1 MDKILKND
9 NIKYYVADVCKKLR
23 ITEGTLRIYEKKGLI
38 KSHKE
43 NEDSKKYYTFRD
55 FNTILSIREY
65 RNMNFSLSKS
75 GDLMQQTNLES
86 INNELGMQIINI
98 NNEINELKN
107 TLTNIEIKKNK
118 LNNPFKYLANYEIKD
133 LHSIYFLSCQ
143 NLEKCLES
151 KELKSSTQKWF
162 ELHQNSKT
170 CSKIF
175 YDQEKELVLPQL
187 GFYIDAK
194 EFDENTPNF
203 TSLYYYSQQKCL
215 YTLIKITKFDKN
227 IESFFNSLKP
237 LLDYMQANNYILTND
252 MFAFKLITLNQ
263 NGQNDY
269 YEVYA
274 PIA

>member
-1 MDKILKND
+1 MDIILKND
-9 NIKYYVADVCKKLR
+9 NIKYYVADVCKMLR
-23 ITEGTLRIYEKKGLI
+23 ITEGTLRFYEKKGLI
-38 KSHKE
+38 KSNKDI
-43 NEDSKKYYTFRD
+43 NDGKKYYTFRD

-65 RNMNFSLSKS
+65 RNMNFSLAKS
-75 GDLMQQTNLES
+75 GALMQQTSLE
-86 INNELGMQIINI
+86 IVNKELDMQIINI

-107 TLTNIEIKKNK
+107 TLNNIEIKKNK
-118 LNNPFKYLANYEIKD
+118 LNDPFKYLANYEIKD

-203 TSLYYYSQQKCL
+203 TSLYYYPQQKCL
-215 YTLIKITKFDKN
+215 YTLIKITKFDIN
-227 IESFFNSLKP
+227 IESFYNSLKP